1 METTIVMLRWIHIA
15 AGFTAFFIAPCAML
29 TRKGGDAHRRW
40 GKIYFWAMAV
50 MAFTAVI
57 VAAYRPNIFLLLIA
71 IFSFYMALT
80 GYRVLFRKR
89 PDKGQKANALDWVAA
104 SIMLIVG
111 AALVGL
117 GIFAPQV
124 LRINPIISSVFG
136 VTGIMFG
143 GRDIQ
148 KFLLPSVQKNSWF
161 FNHIGGM
168 IGSYIA
174 AVSAFS
180 VVNFDFLPTVLRW
193 LWPTMIGTPGIFI
206 WINYYQKKFS
216 KGADA
221 SQVATVRIRAKE
233 ERKAPVFAE

>member
-1 METTIVMLRWIHIA
+1 MAAIVEVLRWIHIA

-50 MAFTAVI
+50 MALTAMV

-89 PDKGQKANALDWVAA
+89 PDKGQKANALDWSAA
-104 SIMLIVG
+104 SIMLVVG
-111 AALVGL
+111 VALIGL
-117 GIFAPQV
+117 GFFAPQV
-124 LRINPIISSVFG
+124 LRISPIISSAFG
-136 VTGIMFG
+136 VTGIIFG
-143 GRDIQ
+143 GRDVH
-148 KFLLPSVQKNSWF
+148 KFLRPSAQKNSWF
-161 FNHIGGM
+161 FNHMAGM
-168 IGSYIA
+168 LGSYIA

-180 VVNFDFLPTVLRW
+180 VVNFDFLPTVVRW

-206 WINYYQKKFS
+206 WIKYYQKKFR
-216 KGADA
+216 KGAGA
-221 SQVATVRIRAKE
+221 SDVATVRIGM
-233 ERKAPVFAE
+233 

>member
-1 METTIVMLRWIHIA
+1 METTIDTLRWIHIA
-15 AGFTAFFIAPCAML
+15 AGFIAFFIAPCAML

-40 GKIYFWAMAV
+40 GKIYFWSMAV

-89 PDKGQKANALDWVAA
+89 PDRGQKANALDWAAA

-111 AALVGL
+111 VALIGL
-117 GIFAPQV
+117 GFLAPQV
-124 LRINPIISSVFG
+124 LRISPIISSVFG
-136 VTGIMFG
+136 VTGIIFG
-143 GRDIQ
+143 GRDVQ
-148 KFLLPSVQKNSWF
+148 KFLRPLAQKNSWF

-168 IGSYIA
+168 LGSYIA
-174 AVSAFS
+174 ALSAFS
-180 VVNFDFLPTVLRW
+180 VVNFDFLPTVVRW

-206 WINYYQKKFS
+206 WISYYQKKFR
-216 KGADA
+216 KGAEA
-221 SQVATVRIRAKE
+221 SQVATVRIGMK
-233 ERKAPVFAE
+233 

>member
-1 METTIVMLRWIHIA
+1 METTIDTLRWIHIA

-40 GKIYFWAMAV
+40 GKIYFWSMAV
-50 MAFTAVI
+50 MALTAII

-89 PDKGQKANALDWVAA
+89 PDKGQKANALDWAAA
-104 SIMLIVG
+104 SIMLVVG

-117 GIFAPQV
+117 GFFAPQV

-143 GRDIQ
+143 ARDVQ
-148 KFLLPSVQKNSWF
+148 KFLRPSAQKNSWF

-168 IGSYIA
+168 LGSYIA

-193 LWPTMIGTPGIFI
+193 LWPTMIGVPGIFI
-206 WINYYQKKFS
+206 WINYYQKKFN
-216 KGADA
+216 KGAEA
-221 SQVATVRIRAKE
+221 SQVATVRIGMK
-233 ERKAPVFAE
+233 